1 MLQKKPHL
9 REQLLGR
16 LQEAELSE
24 EDFLIQFSIKID
36 VGDVRQVIKGS
47 NKLSGLL
54 SMSQLGS
61 ALLKTEDLIEAAIAS
76 PIKAAVQEKM
86 SELLDK
92 VELPNSEEID
102 ETFDALDW
110 DEDVEA
116 EVDVD

>member
-1 MLQKKPHL
+1 
-9 REQLLGR
+9 
-16 LQEAELSE
+16 
-24 EDFLIQFSIKID
+24 
-36 VGDVRQVIKGS
+36 
-47 NKLSGLL
+47 
-54 SMSQLGS
+54 MSQLGS